1 MNQETTTGIVHRH
14 IYIYIYISTDFLT
27 IYRIVVPNTELH
39 LVLTDNGS
47 SRDGT
52 SIGIADKSSEKNQ
65 LWKLKWIK
73 D

>member
-1 MNQETTTGIVHRH
+1 MITGTAHHRV
-14 IYIYIYISTDFLT
+14 YTRISTDFLT

-39 LVLTDNGS
+39 LVLTDNGN

-65 LWKLKWIK
+65 LWKLKWIR

>member
-1 MNQETTTGIVHRH
+1 MITGTDTI
-14 IYIYIYISTDFLT
+14 IYICAFGTDFLT
-27 IYRIVVPNTELH
+27 IYRIVIPNTELH

-52 SIGIADKSSEKNQ
+52 SIAIADKSSEKNQ
-65 LWKLKWIK
+65 LWKLKWIR